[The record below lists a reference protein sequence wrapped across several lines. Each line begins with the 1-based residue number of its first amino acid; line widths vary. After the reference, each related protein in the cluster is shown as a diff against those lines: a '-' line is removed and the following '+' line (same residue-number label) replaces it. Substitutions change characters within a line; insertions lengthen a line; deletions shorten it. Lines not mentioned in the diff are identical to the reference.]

1 LVREGTRTLRW
12 AAIARAVGAA
22 VAVTGMASGGF
33 ASQAGCQLQGA
44 CDPHTNDT
52 GFVTDTNAP
61 TKSGMYGSSWQSG
74 PIEGTWASFPGGQT
88 YTIRPKRAD
97 GTAFL
102 GPYTFQVLLSADTNP
117 YTTDGA
123 NFAPSAGNTA
133 EFTGLYEDGGV
144 DGKVNTGFQVTNNT
158 CSKYYLWLRV
168 DEETQA
174 GASSLGD
181 GGVD

>member
-1 LVREGTRTLRW
+1 MREGTRTLRC

-22 VAVTGMASGGF
+22 GAVAGMAWGGF

-44 CDPHTNDT
+44 CDPETNDA

-88 YTIRPKRAD
+88 YNIRPQRAD
-97 GTAFL
+97 GTPFL
-102 GPYTFQVLLSADTNP
+102 GPYTFQVFLSLDQNP
-117 YTTDGA
+117 YTTGGT

-133 EFTGLYEDGGV
+133 EFTGLYVDGG
-144 DGKVNTGFQVTNNT
+144 VNTGFQVTNNT

-174 GASSLGD
+174 GPSS
-181 GGVD
+181 VSSA